1 MHKKDFWCSYPDSVD
16 FPDEIFLILLY
27 ASGQFPVNSDDCFWQ
42 FFSPPSICWFCR
54 LVAKVLTPSSWKHP
68 LLLFGFF
75 FLKYL
80 FYVVFHIKTYRIL
93 HKKGMILKSI
103 LILFSKILQ
112 FSSFIIKQK
121 INFLLLQIS
130 SSTYKDRNEEYKR

>member
-1 MHKKDFWCSYPDSVD
+1 M
-16 FPDEIFLILLY
+16 LILQTSCQSSNSIILE
-27 ASGQFPVNSDDCFWQ
+27 ASFASFG
-42 FFSPPSICWFCR
+42 
-54 LVAKVLTPSSWKHP
+54 
-68 LLLFGFF
+68 GFF